1 MPAHLQLRSLYSR
14 SLPAGQALCLSL
26 LVALSLG
33 SITREGQAQTQGL
46 SGAYYPERNFDV
58 TPTLRVDSTID
69 FQWGNEGPMEDF
81 PIDRFQV
88 RWRGWLVAPQSA
100 YYTLSTR
107 SDDGVRLFVDG
118 VAVINQ
124 WRNQAPTTYIGRRVW
139 LDAGVT
145 VPVTV
150 EYFEQGG
157 GATMEL
163 YWRREGEQTEIIPT
177 SALRPWSESQI
188 SGQRVSASF
197 SRPYLWEG
205 TSTNVAQVM
214 VARPHSDL
222 SQPLTVELTWEGEGL
237 SRLTGRRASVTIGAN
252 RTLTSFDVR
261 LIDDLEAQS
270 VEEVTIRVTGS
281 EAPEG
286 VLTIRDDDE
295 VDAPE
300 SALISG
306 EARAP
311 GATELIVRAT
321 PLTNESM
328 TEGAPEWVAGEP
340 VEEFVVGDRYALSL
354 PAGRYRVTA
363 LARYADE
370 LTALTLSEA
379 SQQALPNG
387 ATLLYDETGV
397 VIGMELNMPPS
408 LLSLDFEPLRDM
420 SELEGGGRAGA
431 EGGALGGALGGAVGG
446 AGVEALAGEV
456 AGEMGGQPVGGEI
469 GGRSAGEEAGDE
481 AGVALAG
488 VQAGEQGGT
497 GSGEP
502 QVRESSG
509 CDQGGARR
517 SSELAL
523 LLCAL
528 LVSLRRREAL

>member
-1 MPAHLQLRSLYSR
+1 MLAHSHLRARSSCAFPELRIFLLALIMTLSLRS
-14 SLPAGQALCLSL
+14 
-26 LVALSLG
+26 ALSQG
-33 SITREGQAQTQGL
+33 FAQTQGL

-58 TPTLRVDSTID
+58 TPTLRVDPTID
-69 FQWGNEGPMEDF
+69 FQWGNDGPMEDF
-81 PIDRFQV
+81 PVDRFQV

-124 WRNQAPTTYIGRRVW
+124 WRNQAPTTYISRRVW

-145 VPVTV
+145 VPITV

-214 VARPHSDL
+214 IARPHSDL
-222 SQPLTVELTWEGEGL
+222 SQPLSVELTWEGEGL
-237 SRLTGRRASVTIGAN
+237 PRLTGRRTSVTIGAN
-252 RTLTSFDVR
+252 QSLTTFDVR

-270 VEEVTIRVTGS
+270 VQEVMVRVTGS

-295 VDAPE
+295 IDAPE
-300 SALISG
+300 GALISG
-306 EARAP
+306 QALAP
-311 GATELIVRAT
+311 GADELIVRAT

-328 TEGAPEWVAGEP
+328 TEGAPEWIAGEP
-340 VEEFVVGDRYALSL
+340 IEEFVVGERYALSL

-363 LARYADE
+363 LARYAEE
-370 LTALTLSEA
+370 LSSLTLSEA
-379 SQQALPNG
+379 AQEALPNG
-387 ATLLYDETGV
+387 ATLLYDDAGE

-420 SELEGGGRAGA
+420 GEP
-431 EGGALGGALGGAVGG
+431 EGGASAGGEAGAPAGGE
-446 AGVEALAGEV
+446 AGMEMSDMLAGTQTG
-456 AGEMGGQPVGGEI
+456 A
-469 GGRSAGEEAGDE
+469 
-481 AGVALAG
+481 
-488 VQAGEQGGT
+488 QGGT
-497 GSGEP
+497 SGGEP
-502 QVRESSG
+502 RVRDSSG
-509 CDQGGARR
+509 CDQAGARR

-523 LLCAL
+523 LLFVL
-528 LVSLRRREAL
+528 LFTLRSREALRA